1 MVWRRSLQNVFS
13 LFSIQ
18 TFCKR
23 EAHCTDDD
31 DDDDDDGAFFS

>member
-1 MVWRRSLQNVFS
+1 VFS

-23 EAHCTDDD
+23 EARCTDD